1 MCFTEGEN
9 LERFRIRQD
18 RYWKTIIDTMVEA
31 LMVVDSQGLIIAVNK
46 SMLKLTD
53 FEEDELIEKP
63 CDILKCDKCF
73 VKKNKHTD
81 RFCALFEK
89 NKLQTR
95 CTMQKKDG
103 TRIDVFKKAAVLKN
117 EAGKI
122 IGGVE
127 TFTDLSEAMAK
138 EKIISNLRN
147 ELSAKDGF
155 QSMIGTSPGI
165 KKVFEL
171 IKIMAKADT
180 PVIIYGESGTG
191 KELVANAI
199 HRLSYRVKSPFVKVN
214 CAALNESILESELF
228 GHVKGAFTGAFKTRV
243 GRFEAADKGDIFLDE
258 IGDMPLS
265 TQVKLLRV
273 IEDKIIEKVGDND
286 PVPLDVRIIS
296 ATHKNLEEL
305 IEQGKFREDLFYR
318 IGVLPIHIPPLRE
331 RKEDIP
337 LLVNAFIN
345 KIRLKTGK
353 QISTINKNA
362 MDILYTYNWPGNI
375 RELINVI
382 EYAFV
387 LCSSDEIRPAHL
399 PLNLIDKGNSGIVPV
414 SKENF
419 IKAVKKKNRCQD
431 SELKKKLLAILSST
445 GGNKSKAAELLGIS
459 RVTLYKYMKQFNIHI
474 GRTIYK

>member
-1 MCFTEGEN
+1 
-9 LERFRIRQD
+9 
-18 RYWKTIIDTMVEA
+18 MVEA
-31 LMVVDSQGLIIAVNK
+31 LMVVDSQGVIISVNK

-53 FEEDELIEKP
+53 FTEHDLIEQP

-73 VKKNKHTD
+73 VKKSISPD
-81 RFCALFEK
+81 RFCSLFEK
-89 NKLQTR
+89 EELQTR
-95 CTMQKKDG
+95 CMMQKKDG
-103 TRIDVFKKAAVLKN
+103 TWIDVFKKAAVLKN
-117 EAGKI
+117 KAGKI

-127 TFTDLSEAMAK
+127 TFTDLREAVAK
-138 EKIISNLRN
+138 EKMISNLRN

-165 KKVFEL
+165 QRVFEL
-171 IKIMAKADT
+171 IRIMAKADT

-199 HRLSYRVKSPFVKVN
+199 HRLSHRQQAAFVKVN

-273 IEDKIIEKVGDND
+273 IEEKIIEKVGDND

-296 ATHKNLEEL
+296 ATHKNLEQL
-305 IEQGKFREDLFYR
+305 IEKGDFREDLFYR
-318 IGVLPIHIPPLRE
+318 IGVLPIHIPPLRK

-337 LLVNAFIN
+337 LLINAFIN

-353 QISTINKNA
+353 QVSTMNKDA
-362 MDILYTYNWPGNI
+362 LEIMCTYNWPGNI

-387 LCSSDEIRPAHL
+387 LCNDEEILPAHL
-399 PLNLIDKGNSGIVPV
+399 PSSLVGKGGISLVPKKSADASRNHEMRKKVV
-414 SKENF
+414 S
-419 IKAVKKKNRCQD
+419 V
-431 SELKKKLLAILSST
+431 LSAT
-445 GGNKSKAAELLGIS
+445 GGNKSRAAKLLGIS
-459 RVTLYKYMKQFNIHI
+459 RVTLYTYIKKYNILIDRIVHE
-474 GRTIYK
+474 

>member
-1 MCFTEGEN
+1 MA
-9 LERFRIRQD
+9 RFRIKQD
-18 RYWKTIIDTMVEA
+18 RYWKAIIDTMVEA
-31 LMVVDSQGLIIAVNK
+31 LMVVDSQGVIISVNR

-53 FEEDELIEKP
+53 FTENELIEKP
-63 CDILKCDKCF
+63 CDVLKCDKCF
-73 VKKNKHTD
+73 VKKKKYPD

-89 NKLQTR
+89 KKMQTR

-103 TRIDVFKKAAVLKN
+103 TRIDVFKKAAVLRNK
-117 EAGKI
+117 AGKI

-127 TFTDLSEAMAK
+127 TFTDLSEAVAK
-138 EKIISNLRN
+138 EKIISNLRS

-165 KKVFEL
+165 KRVFEL
-171 IKIMAKADT
+171 IRIMAKSDT

-199 HRLSYRVKSPFVKVN
+199 HNLSSRKKASLVKVN

-265 TQVKLLRV
+265 TQIKLLRV
-273 IEDKIIEKVGDND
+273 IEEKTIEKVGDND
-286 PVPLDVRIIS
+286 PVSVDVRIIS

-305 IEQGKFREDLFYR
+305 IEKGQFREDLFYR

-353 QISTINKNA
+353 QVSTMNKTA
-362 MDILYTYNWPGNI
+362 LEILYTYNWPGNI

-387 LCSSDEIRPAHL
+387 LCNGDEITPAHL
-399 PLNLIDKGNSGIVPV
+399 PLNLIGKDSSQDVQTKMVNANGENDKKQNLIS
-414 SKENF
+414 
-419 IKAVKKKNRCQD
+419 
-431 SELKKKLLAILSST
+431 ILSST
-445 GGNKSKAAELLGIS
+445 GGNKSKAAQLLGIS
-459 RVTLYKYMKQFNIHI
+459 RVTLYNHIKKYNIHI
-474 GRTIYK
+474 DKTVSE

>member
-1 MCFTEGEN
+1 MA
-9 LERFRIRQD
+9 RFRIKKD
-18 RYWKTIIDTMVEA
+18 RYWKAIIDTMVEA
-31 LMVVDSQGLIIAVNK
+31 LMVVDSRGIIISVNK

-53 FEEDELIEKP
+53 FAENELIEKP
-63 CDILKCDKCF
+63 CDVLKCDKCF
-73 VKKNKHTD
+73 VKKKKYPD

-89 NKLQTR
+89 KEMQTR

-103 TRIDVFKKAAVLKN
+103 TRIDVFKKAAVLRNK
-117 EAGKI
+117 AGKI

-127 TFTDLSEAMAK
+127 TFTDLSEAVAK
-138 EKIISNLRN
+138 EKIISNLRS

-165 KKVFEL
+165 KRVFEL
-171 IKIMAKADT
+171 IRIMAKSDT

-199 HRLSYRVKSPFVKVN
+199 HNLSSREKASLVKIN

-243 GRFEAADKGDIFLDE
+243 GRFEAADKGDMFLDE

-265 TQVKLLRV
+265 TQIKLLRV
-273 IEDKIIEKVGDND
+273 IEEKTIEKVGDND
-286 PVPLDVRIIS
+286 PVSVDVRIIS

-305 IEQGKFREDLFYR
+305 IEKGQFREDLFYR
-318 IGVLPIHIPPLRE
+318 IGVLPIHIPPLRD

-353 QISTINKNA
+353 QVSTMNKKA
-362 MDILYTYNWPGNI
+362 LEILYTYNWPGNI

-387 LCSSDEIRPAHL
+387 LCNGEEITLAHL
-399 PLNLIDKGNSGIVPV
+399 PLNLIK
-414 SKENF
+414 KERQPAVLK
-419 IKAVKKKNRCQD
+419 KAVNATGRCDAKKNLI
-431 SELKKKLLAILSST
+431 SILSST
-445 GGNKSKAAELLGIS
+445 GGNKSKAAKLLGIS
-459 RVTLYKYMKQFNIHI
+459 RVTLYNHIKKYNIHI
-474 GRTIYK
+474 DKTVSE